1 MRGPPQGTALPMEP
15 LSVKRASPLPFPL
28 PLALPYAP
36 CSEGLGPDLGDV
48 GVFERR
54 DADGLQ
60 RVLHDGVHAAVS
72 PENRRVLV
80 GAVRPGPAAQQRFSD
95 VLGASEPGAN
105 TAGNRRMRVA
115 PYAVPQHEPAREA
128 ACAGHRFRVPAR
140 ERAGHGSDHVY
151 SGASCACATGHRQ
164 EAGKKL
170 ILGLP

>member
-1 MRGPPQGTALPMEP
+1 MRACHP
-15 LSVKRASPLPFPL
+15 PLPFPL
-28 PLALPYAP
+28 PLALLYAR